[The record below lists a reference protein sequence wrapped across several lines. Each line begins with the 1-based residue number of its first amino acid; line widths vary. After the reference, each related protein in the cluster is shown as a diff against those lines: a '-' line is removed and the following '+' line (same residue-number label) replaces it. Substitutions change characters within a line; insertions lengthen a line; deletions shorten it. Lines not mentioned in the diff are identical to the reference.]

1 MFPDASSLGAEGRVS
16 GDGEQSFLLSLEA
29 ECPGPGFHPAPCS
42 HGPYLG
48 CFQSELGLGVGA
60 VVGPSGE
67 VGPLQVG
74 RANSPHQVIP
84 ELSAVT
90 SKILLV

>member
-1 MFPDASSLGAEGRVS
+1 MPVVWGAEERVS
-16 GDGEQSFLLSLEA
+16 VGGEQGLLLSLEA

-48 CFQSELGLGVGA
+48 CFQSELGLGAGA

-67 VGPLQVG
+67 VGPLQFG
-74 RANSPHQVIP
+74 QG
-84 ELSAVT
+84 
-90 SKILLV
+90 